1 MLSGT
6 EVGVYLARA
15 LDGHPS
21 LTHLELE
28 HNPILD
34 TGGATLAAVLARTRA
49 FALAALRRRGGRPL

>member
-1 MLSGT
+1 MLSGA

-21 LTHLELE
+21 LTHLE

-49 FALAALRRRGGRPL
+49 FALAALHRRGGRHV